1 MKVQC
6 LISRAWVVLALDW
19 FAMATR
25 DRVIHVTPDAYDRLA
40 REAGRRG
47 VPPDALADELLAAEL
62 APAQS
67 DMEGILADLAQ
78 IRSRVRGGTDA
89 VTLVREGREE
99 LERRGL

>member
-1 MKVQC
+1 
-6 LISRAWVVLALDW
+6 
-19 FAMATR
+19 MATR

-40 REAGRRG
+40 REASRRG